1 MMSSQ
6 GKRGIKAAGPVLV
19 IMAGGR
25 GERFWPCSR
34 KNRPKQLLNICGEQS
49 LLQDT
54 VARIAPLTAKN
65 RILVVANQDYELEVR
80 RQLPQLKPENIL
92 VEPESCNT
100 AIAIG
105 LALAYIR
112 KRFQTEDPQV
122 IFLPCDS
129 LVYEPQEVCPLLE
142 AGLRLSRD
150 LNRMMIVGI
159 TPTRAEIGYGY
170 IQLGAELNKN
180 EGFSVYQ
187 VAGFKEKPD
196 QQRAEA
202 YLCSGEYL
210 WNGGVVLGRAKL
222 IGKEIQEHL
231 PELAMALE
239 EVQESLDTITEAKM
253 IRTLYATAPKISFDH
268 AVLEKSGNLGVIKA
282 QSGWDDLGNWGALER
297 WLPRDEAGNVSHGEF
312 IGLETN
318 NCNVFSPQKIVTTLG
333 VSNLIIVESDDVLLV
348 CAKERAQEI
357 KVILDELRSR
367 GRDSLL

>member
-1 MMSSQ
+1 M
-6 GKRGIKAAGPVLV
+6 
-19 IMAGGR
+19 MAGGR

-34 KNRPKQLLNICGEQS
+34 RTRPKQLLKICGEQS
-49 LLQDT
+49 LLQET
-54 VARIAPLTAKN
+54 VTRIAPLSIGS
-65 RILVVANQDYELEVR
+65 RILVVVNQDYELEVR

-150 LNRMMIVGI
+150 LNQIMIVGI
-159 TPTRAEIGYGY
+159 TPSRAETGYGY
-170 IQLGAELNKN
+170 IHLGPELNKN
-180 EGFSVYQ
+180 EEFSVYQ
-187 VAGFKEKPD
+187 VADFKEKPD
-196 QQRAEA
+196 RQRAEA

-222 IGKEIQEHL
+222 IGNAIQEHL

-239 EVQESLDTITEAKM
+239 AVQDSLDTIAEAKM
-253 IRTLYATAPKISFDH
+253 IRALYATGPKISFDH
-268 AVLEKSGNLGVIKA
+268 AVLEKSSNLGVIKA
-282 QSGWDDLGNWGALER
+282 HSGWDDLGSWGAMER
-297 WLPRDEAGNVSHGEF
+297 WLPRM
-312 IGLETN
+312 
-318 NCNVFSPQKIVTTLG
+318 SPG
-333 VSNLIIVESDDVLLV
+333 M
-348 CAKERAQEI
+348 
-357 KVILDELRSR
+357 
-367 GRDSLL
+367 